1 MERSIT
7 EYLQSEK
14 NKRCWVLQDDLD
26 ARIIQMLQKDA
37 KLTYEQIG
45 EALNRSPSTI
55 RDRIKRME
63 DERVI
68 LGYSAIVDE
77 ARIGVGADAYVS
89 ADIEPASTA
98 QAITALMSIKNVSEI
113 LHLTGERRVLMR
125 IRASSNREL
134 TEIID
139 KKIKPLGF
147 TNLDISVVLGTVVRY
162 PGV

>member
-1 MERSIT
+1 MR
-7 EYLQSEK
+7 
-14 NKRCWVLQDDLD
+14 VLQDDLD
-26 ARIIQMLQKDA
+26 AKIIQMLQKDA

-63 DERVI
+63 DDRVI

-77 ARIGVGADAYVS
+77 ARMGVGADAYVS
-89 ADIEPASTA
+89 ADIDPKSTA
-98 QAITALMSIKNVSEI
+98 QAVTALMSIKNVSEI

-134 TEIID
+134 MEIID
-139 KKIKPLGF
+139 RKIKPLGF
-147 TNLDISVVLGTVVRY
+147 TNLEVQMVLGTVLRY

>member
-1 MERSIT
+1 
-7 EYLQSEK
+7 
-14 NKRCWVLQDDLD
+14 
-26 ARIIQMLQKDA
+26 MLQKDA

-77 ARIGVGADAYVS
+77 ARMGIGTDAYVS
-89 ADIEPASTA
+89 ADIDPSTTT
-98 QAITALMSIKNVSEI
+98 QAVAALMSIKNVSEI

-125 IRASSNREL
+125 IRAGSNREL
-134 TEIID
+134 VEIID

-147 TNLDISVVLGTVVRY
+147 TNFDVSMVLGTVLRY